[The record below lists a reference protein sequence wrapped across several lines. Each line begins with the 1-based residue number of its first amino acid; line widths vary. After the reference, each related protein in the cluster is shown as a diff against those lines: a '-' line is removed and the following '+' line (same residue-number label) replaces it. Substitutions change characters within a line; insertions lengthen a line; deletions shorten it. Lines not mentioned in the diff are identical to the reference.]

1 LKSRKTRP
9 EVHRSLFGEI
19 LDWML
24 APLLF
29 VWPVSIAATNYFA
42 NSVAAF
48 PYDQNLREQATAI
61 SRLVQVERGRIEI
74 NVPKS
79 ARTILRSDEVD
90 QVYFH
95 VIQRNGKHLAGD
107 SELPLSPELLTQ
119 PDDPG
124 EVYFRDAEVHGQELR
139 IAYMYVAD
147 PAMPRERW
155 VLIEVG
161 ETLEKRSQL
170 ANRIVASVIVPQ
182 FVIIPL
188 AVLLVWFG
196 LTKGLQPLTRL
207 RAKIE
212 ARRPG
217 DVSEISTR
225 GVPDELVP
233 LIDAFN
239 ALIERTRKN
248 MLAQQR
254 FIADAAHQLR
264 TPLAGLKMQAQLAT
278 RETDANALRDAL
290 ANIVTGVDRSNRMI
304 SQMLAMARAEALD
317 RQSFVEVDVTAL
329 GRQLAED
336 WFARA
341 ADKQIDFGYEA
352 DEGAAVYGSE
362 FLLREMISNL
372 IDNAVRYT
380 PAGGQVTLRVLP
392 LGDFVLVEVAD
403 TGIGISAADAEMV
416 FEPFYRVD
424 DSHSE
429 GSGLGLAIVRQI
441 ADMHRADVSLR
452 PSNEG
457 RGTVA
462 RAVFPAFRRRED
474 LDVTKPTQPYPPSPS
489 EAF

>member
-9 EVHRSLFGEI
+9 ENRSLFGEV

-29 VWPVSIAATNYFA
+29 VWPVSIAATNFFA

-48 PYDQNLREQATAI
+48 PYDQNLREQVAAI
-61 SRLVQVERGRIEI
+61 ARLVQVDRGRVEI
-74 NVPKS
+74 NLPRS
-79 ARTILRSDEVD
+79 TRTLLRSDEID

-95 VIQRNGKHLAGD
+95 VVQRDGKRLAGD
-107 SELPLSPELLTQ
+107 NDLPLAVDLTTQ
-119 PDDPG
+119 PDEPG
-124 EVYFRDAEVHGQELR
+124 EVHFRNAEIHGQDLR
-139 IAYMYVAD
+139 IAYQYVSD
-147 PAMPRERW
+147 PTLPRNRW
-155 VLIEVG
+155 VLVEVG
-161 ETLEKRSQL
+161 ETLEKRVQL
-170 ANRIVASVIVPQ
+170 SNRIVASVIVPQ

-188 AVLLVWFG
+188 AVILVWFG
-196 LTKGLQPLTRL
+196 LTKGLAPLIRL

-212 ARRPG
+212 SRRPG

-248 MLAQQR
+248 MLAHQR

-264 TPLAGLKMQAQLAT
+264 TPLAGLKMQAQLAL
-278 RETDANALRDAL
+278 RETDPSALRDAL
-290 ANIVTGVDRSNRMI
+290 ANIATGVDRSNRMV

-317 RQSFVEVDVTAL
+317 RQSFVRVDVTAL
-329 GRQLAED
+329 ARQLAED

-341 ADKQIDFGYEA
+341 AGKGIDLGFEA
-352 DEGAAVYGSE
+352 DEGAAVFGSE
-362 FLLREMISNL
+362 FLLREMLSNL

-392 LGDFVLVEVAD
+392 LGDFVLVEVVD
-403 TGIGISAADAEMV
+403 SGIGISEADAELV

-457 RGTVA
+457 QGTVA
-462 RAVFPAFRRRED
+462 RLVFPAFRRRDD
-474 LDVTKPTQPYPPSPS
+474 LDVARSSSPLQSPS
-489 EAF
+489 QAF